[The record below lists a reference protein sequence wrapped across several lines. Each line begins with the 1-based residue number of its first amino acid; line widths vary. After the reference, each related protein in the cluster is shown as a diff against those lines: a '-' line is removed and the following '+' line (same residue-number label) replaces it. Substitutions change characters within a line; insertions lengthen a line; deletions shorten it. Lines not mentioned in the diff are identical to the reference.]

1 MEEKLPMWTSAVF
14 LLTFLLGCASPGA
27 GVENSPLKVCL
38 VSGSNEYRSDVS
50 LSEFQSYLETHF
62 NVQCTLLKAQGR
74 LNRRGEYGELP
85 GLEALDDSDVVLFF
99 SRRITIQGDQLER
112 IKKYCEAGRPIVA
125 VRTASHGFQNWLE
138 FDRVVL
144 GGNYQGH
151 YGETKSPATYSPAVT
166 QFHPLLEGVGVIQ
179 SLYTLYKNDPVAED
193 TQVLMTG
200 STVDGTQPAA
210 WTRLHNGG
218 RVFYTSIGGLE
229 DFKNPSFM
237 RLLVNALF
245 WTARRE
251 VEPK

>member
-27 GVENSPLKVCL
+27 GAEKFPLNVCL
-38 VSGSNEYRSDVS
+38 ISGSNEYRSDIS
-50 LSEFQSYLETHF
+50 LAELQGHLETHY
-62 NVQCTLLKAQGR
+62 NVRCTLLKAQGR

-85 GLEALDDSDVVLFF
+85 GLEALDDSDVALFF
-99 SRRITIQGDQLER
+99 SRRITIQGEQLEK

-151 YGETKSPATYSPAVT
+151 YGETKSPATYSPAIA
-166 QFHPLLEGVGVIQ
+166 QSHPLLEGVGVIQ

>member
-1 MEEKLPMWTSAVF
+1 MPKSAVF
-14 LLTFLLGCASPGA
+14 LLTFLLGCASPGTS
-27 GVENSPLKVCL
+27 VSNSPLKVCL
-38 VSGSNEYRSDVS
+38 ISGSNEYRSDVS
-50 LSEFQSYLETHF
+50 LSEFQSHLESNF

-74 LNRRGEYGELP
+74 LNRRGEYDELP
-85 GLEALDDSDVVLFF
+85 GLEALDESDVALFF
-99 SRRITIQGDQLER
+99 SRRITIKGEQLER

-151 YGETKSPATYSPAVT
+151 YGDSQSPATYSPAIA

-179 SLYTLYKNDPVAED
+179 SPYTLYKNEPVAED

-200 STVDGTQPAA
+200 STVDGTQPAT
-210 WTRLHNGG
+210 WTRLHNRG
-218 RVFYTSIGGLE
+218 RVFYTSLGGPE
-229 DFKNPSFM
+229 DFKNPSFL